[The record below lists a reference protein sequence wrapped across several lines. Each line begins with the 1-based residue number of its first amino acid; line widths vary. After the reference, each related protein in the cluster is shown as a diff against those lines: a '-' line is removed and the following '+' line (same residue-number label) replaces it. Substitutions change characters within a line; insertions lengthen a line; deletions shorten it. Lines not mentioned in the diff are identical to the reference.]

1 MFDHFVRLALKGL
14 IANIVYKRRIV
25 SWALNAHQA
34 FDNMFMGTFEEK
46 YIYTL
51 INNLKLFC
59 IRFIDDMFLL
69 WKSPLEE
76 LLKFKEHINT
86 VHPTIKFDF
95 RYSSKST
102 NFLDSFV
109 TKPLPGN
116 FESHMI

>member
-1 MFDHFVRLALKGL
+1 
-14 IANIVYKRRIV
+14 
-25 SWALNAHQA
+25 
-34 FDNMFMGTFEEK
+34 
-46 YIYTL
+46 
-51 INNLKLFC
+51 
-59 IRFIDDMFLL
+59 MFLL
-69 WKSPLEE
+69 WRSPLEK